1 MARMSEYYRGK
12 RKKRN
17 RILIPAAV
25 LLGLLSLVVVLFY
38 GMQKYAVITKDSV
51 RIVPPSAQ
59 DADSGGEQGESE
71 GRGELETTTAE
82 IIFEEPDFS
91 KVEARTGSG
100 LEPMRAIFVK
110 ADEIYPEKIEEYAA
124 RLMVGNALVL
134 EMKPKSGILKW
145 DSKAWSAR
153 NFSLAGDPLSAEMR
167 ALLTRLKTPT
177 ESKPN
182 GVYLVAQISICRD
195 ELYGSRS
202 TVVTLRN
209 DTGFNYMDEGGLWL
223 DAYSLDLRDYTVS
236 MVRELYDMGFDEVVL
251 ADVAHPVLPEGT
263 TVQYCRDM
271 STTPGAVNA
280 VCGFALSVANEL
292 EERDGKLSIYVDS
305 TTALVG
311 RDSANGQ
318 DGTLFFKLFDRV
330 YFNTDRYAYTFN
342 LADLQNRP
350 IQGKYSE
357 RFVPVVINYL
367 PDNPETISWVLIDT
381 ETH

>member
-1 MARMSEYYRGK
+1 MARLSEYYRGK

-51 RIVPPSAQ
+51 RIVPPMSEEAENL
-59 DADSGGEQGESE
+59 AETGEISTQ
-71 GRGELETTTAE
+71 RELETATAQ
-82 IIFEEPDFS
+82 IVFDAPDFS
-91 KVEARTGSG
+91 EVEARTGSG
-100 LEPMRAIFVK
+100 LEQMRAIFVK
-110 ADEIYPEKIEEYAA
+110 ADELYPEKIEEYAA

-195 ELYGSRS
+195 ELYASRS
-202 TVVTLRN
+202 TTVVLRN
-209 DTGFNYMDEGGLWL
+209 DAGFHYMDEGGYWL
-223 DAYSLDLRDYTVS
+223 DAYSLELRDYTVS

-251 ADVAHPVLPEGT
+251 ADVSHPVLPEGT

-271 STTPGAVNA
+271 STTPSAVNA
-280 VCGFALSVANEL
+280 VCSFALSVAEEL
-292 EERDGKLSIYVDS
+292 EDRDGKLSIYVDS

-311 RDSANGQ
+311 RDAANGQ
-318 DGTLFFKLFDRV
+318 DGILFFKLFDRV

-342 LADLQNRP
+342 LADLQGKP
-350 IQGKYSE
+350 IKGSLSE

-367 PDNPETISWVLIDT
+367 PDNPGTISWVLIDT

>member
-1 MARMSEYYRGK
+1 MSEYYRGK

-17 RILIPAAV
+17 RILIPAAI
-25 LLGLLSLVVVLFY
+25 LLGLLSLAVVLFY

-51 RIVPPSAQ
+51 RIRPPLL
-59 DADSGGEQGESE
+59 GESE
-71 GRGELETTTAE
+71 TGEELGPVDERGALETTEAQ
-82 IIFEEPDFS
+82 IVFDEPDFS
-91 KVEARTGSG
+91 EVEQRSLGR
-100 LEPMRAIFVK
+100 LQPLRAIFVK

-134 EMKPKSGILKW
+134 EMKPKSGVMKW
-145 DSKAWSAR
+145 DSKAWSATA
-153 NFSLAGDPLSAEMR
+153 FSLAGDPLSAEMR
-167 ALLTRLKTPT
+167 ALIAKLKTPS

-202 TVVTLRN
+202 TVVALRN
-209 DTGFNYMDEGGLWL
+209 DAGFNYMDEGGLWL

-236 MVRELYDMGFDEVVL
+236 MVRELYALGFDEVVL

-263 TVQYCRDM
+263 TVQYCREM
-271 STTPGAVNA
+271 STTPNPTNA
-280 VCGFALSVANEL
+280 VCGFALSVAEEL

-305 TTALVG
+305 QTALIG
-311 RDSANGQ
+311 HDSANGQ
-318 DGTLFFKLFDRV
+318 DGMLFFKLFDRV

-342 LADLQNRP
+342 LADLQGRP
-350 IQGKYSE
+350 VKGSLSE

-381 ETH
+381 ETN